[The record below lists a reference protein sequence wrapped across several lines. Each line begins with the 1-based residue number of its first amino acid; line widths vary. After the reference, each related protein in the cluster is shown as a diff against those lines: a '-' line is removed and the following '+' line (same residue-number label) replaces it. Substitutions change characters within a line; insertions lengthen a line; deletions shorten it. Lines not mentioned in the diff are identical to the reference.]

1 MINMETRKY
10 RITGIEPILGS
21 QPANP
26 EIRSA
31 FIASKAPAPELRD
44 EESAMFEADANELR
58 DKGLTVFLRNPKS
71 GAIALM
77 DYAVKGMLKANVTA
91 LEAQNK
97 IKQGSS
103 KVGKYV
109 FVAPRIID
117 LMDADG
123 NPIKSCADDLERP
136 LRAKTMKGDRVALT
150 SSEEVLAPWQIE
162 VSISLVPNKGS
173 EKSASVTWEAVED
186 ALDYGELNGI
196 GQWHNGG
203 YGRFTWERIG

>member
-1 MINMETRKY
+1 MLQMETRKY
-10 RITGIEPILGS
+10 RIAGIEPILGS

-44 EESAMFEADANELR
+44 KEAEMFAESADELR
-58 DKGLTVFLRNPKS
+58 DKGLTVFMRNPKS

-117 LMDADG
+117 LTDADG
-123 NPIKSCADDLERP
+123 NPITNCADELERP

-150 SSEEVLAPWQIE
+150 SSEQVLPPWQIE
-162 VSISLVPNKGS
+162 VSISLVPNNGT
-173 EKSASVTWEAVED
+173 EKSKSVTWEAIED

-203 YGRFTWERIG
+203 YGRFTYQRID